1 MFSVTFFVVSS
12 LEQQVERLRSR
23 DLLSEEEALQRIR
36 AQMPLE
42 EKCRKADIVLDNSGD
57 KDLLRE
63 QTLKLYAEL
72 NQVSMQQKH
81 LRAYC
86 IFLFSV
92 GVMYFL
98 ITSFN

>member
-1 MFSVTFFVVSS
+1 MFIVISS
-12 LEQQVERLRSR
+12 LEQQVKRLCAR
-23 DLLSEEEALQRIR
+23 DLLSEDEALKRIR

-72 NQVSMQQKH
+72 NQVSMKQKH

-92 GVMYFL
+92 GVMYFM
-98 ITSFN
+98 ITYFLK